1 MADGS
6 GDDAMAWT
14 NVEGSRWRRLRALW
28 RSVLAL
34 SWPVMTE
41 QVSRT
46 LMRTVDVFITA
57 LFSPAAVVAI
67 GLAELYSQFAL
78 RIGLGL
84 GGGAIALSSQETGR
98 EGGVGRDETIGT
110 ALLLGVLLGI
120 PLALAGIFFGEAM
133 IALLGASEEVIALG
147 SVYLAIILATAPA
160 RHVMLI
166 ASRALQ
172 GTGDTRTPMYINIFA
187 NLLNV
192 MGSLVLG
199 LGLLG
204 APELRVVGVG
214 IATATANVSSAL
226 LFFAVLSG
234 PWAEAGVKQPRNPVI
249 ARQLIVVGAPK
260 TAEGFAVALA
270 RFPFNA
276 LLLVFGTEV
285 NAGYQIGRRIYQQVT
300 APLARGYKVAAS
312 IVVGQSLGRG
322 NPGEARF
329 GGWGIAAL
337 GVLSIGGI
345 GVLLIVAA
353 DPIVRLFSDDPAA
366 IGRSIDFVRTYAL
379 AGIPLVAFLS
389 LSGALQGAGE
399 TRLPFLARATGVFG
413 FMLGLAYLMGITLG
427 YGPAGAYVGLG
438 LAYVWMAAVVF
449 WSFARSDWAGRA
461 AQMMEERAEETE

>member
-6 GDDAMAWT
+6 RDAAEAWT
-14 NVEGSRWRRLRALW
+14 DVDGGTWKRLWALW
-28 RSVLAL
+28 WSVLEL
-34 SWPVMTE
+34 SVPVMVE
-41 QVSRT
+41 QISRT

-98 EGGVGRDETIGT
+98 EGGVSRDETIAM

-120 PLALAGIFFGEAM
+120 PLALAGIFFGDLM
-133 IALLGASEEVIALG
+133 IAILGASEEVVALG
-147 SVYLAIILATAPA
+147 GIYIAIILATAPA

-166 ASRALQ
+166 ATSALQ

-192 MGSLVLG
+192 VGSLVLG
-199 LGLLG
+199 LGLFG

-214 IATATANVSSAL
+214 LATATANVTSAS
-226 LFFAVLSG
+226 LFFAILSG
-234 PWAEAGVKQPRNPVI
+234 PWVEAGLERPRNPVI
-249 ARQLIVVGAPK
+249 ARQLVVVGTPK

-300 APLARGYKVAAS
+300 APLSRGYKVAAS

-322 NPGEARF
+322 DPREARF

-337 GVLSIGGI
+337 GVLTVGGI

-353 DPIVRLFSDDPAA
+353 EPVVRLFSDDPAA
-366 IGRSIDFVRTYAL
+366 VRHSVDFVRTYAL
-379 AGIPLVAFLS
+379 AGIPLVGFLS
-389 LSGALQGAGE
+389 LAGALQGAGE
-399 TRLPFLARATGVFG
+399 TRLPLLARATGVFG
-413 FMLGLAYLMGITLG
+413 FMLGFSYVAGISFG
-427 YGPAGAYVGLG
+427 VGPPGAYVGLG
-438 LAYVWMAAVVF
+438 LSYVWMAAIVF

-461 AQMMEERAEETE
+461 ARMMDERTESE